1 MAFDGVTGKHLW
13 HLQTGASL
21 RAAPMTFTVNG
32 KQFVVVASGGTVVA
46 LALPHGRNP

>member
-1 MAFDGVTGKHLW
+1 
-13 HLQTGASL
+13 
-21 RAAPMTFTVNG
+21 MTFTVNG